1 MNEIILKDE
10 TKAHLLSYVLIF
22 SFVAIGI
29 LCDAILDHGFTVG
42 VSISNL
48 CLSLIVALTIV
59 YYKNHQ
65 AFVRIDATCISY
77 QETKGLSKN
86 IRTKWNFKFNE
97 NAQIILTESQTP
109 VGDASNRADSIKI
122 TIVLKSYRYVE
133 KRIVARLDSNLKNR
147 IRSFAAKNN
156 LNLIIG

>member
-1 MNEIILKDE
+1 MNEIVIKDE

-29 LCDAILDHGFTVG
+29 LCVAIFNHGFTAG
-42 VSISNL
+42 ITISTL
-48 CLSLIVALTIV
+48 CISLIVTLTIV

-77 QETKGLSKN
+77 HETNGLSRK

-97 NAQIILTESQTP
+97 NAQIILTHAQIP
-109 VGDASNRADSIKI
+109 VGDASNRVDSIKI
-122 TIVLKSYRYVE
+122 IVVLKSYRYVE
-133 KRIVARLDSNLKNR
+133 KRIVARLDTNLKNR
-147 IRSFAAKNN
+147 IRSFAANNN
-156 LNLIIG
+156 LNLVIG